1 MSCPCRPVR
10 ILWSA
15 FLVGAALGLLPP
27 STLEAATVEE
37 LVAQVEQLTAELLTQ
52 AQAAAEGQAAVSSER
67 TLLDIATERH
77 DAMVTLQQQAP
88 GEFFRLAM
96 DPEVRQTLS
105 AEIQAQTESSTTKQG
120 VLEITHEDDFP
131 SGQGTTSYTLKEAS
145 ATYQL
150 QFVKEPPSA
159 PLGTTVEGV
168 GVLLDQT
175 ITLYAAQLGA
185 GFRVITAAVPPSL
198 GERKTLALLVNF
210 QADPQTGGITPASAF
225 RHMFA
230 ASVSVNMFFQEASYG
245 KTSVTGTVSGWH
257 TLPNAPSCDLTGS
270 GGIAEGAIAAA
281 DAAIDFSQYDHLV
294 FMVNPGFY
302 CRAHDGGVRTY
313 STAEGQRSFR
323 QSNLY
328 GGFSVASHELGH
340 SFGASHGNGWDCPLT
355 LLLNLDENQDCSI
368 GYFDPFDVMGL
379 GAAGHPNVS
388 HKEKLAWF
396 DPGHILDVDVS
407 SQSGLFTIK
416 PLEVNSPDP
425 KMIRI
430 HRGNFQPVYYV
441 EHRWPI
447 GFDASLP
454 NISYAQFGALLH
466 WTHAERPIIRGGDT
480 QLVDMTPNS
489 QPGSADFDDA
499 ALLLNETFTEP
510 L

>member
-1 MSCPCRPVR
+1 MSCPDRPARMTWSVFLASVA
-10 ILWSA
+10 LWGFSA
-15 FLVGAALGLLPP
+15 
-27 STLEAATVEE
+27 SMLEAATVVEE
-37 LVAQVEQLTAELLTQ
+37 QVALVEQLTQELVQ
-52 AQAAAEGQAAVSSER
+52 GQAVGLSVATTDGTRS
-67 TLLDIATERH
+67 LLDIATERH
-77 DAMVTLQQQAP
+77 DAMVLLQQQAP

-96 DPEVRQTLS
+96 NPEVRQTLS

-159 PLGTTVEGV
+159 PLGTTVEGD

-210 QADPQTGGITPASAF
+210 QADPQTGGISPASAF
-225 RHMFA
+225 LQMFA
-230 ASVSVNMFFQEASYG
+230 SSVSVNMFFQEASYG

-323 QSNLY
+323 QSNPY

-416 PLEVNSPDP
+416 
-425 KMIRI
+425 
-430 HRGNFQPVYYV
+430 
-441 EHRWPI
+441 
-447 GFDASLP
+447 
-454 NISYAQFGALLH
+454 
-466 WTHAERPIIRGGDT
+466 
-480 QLVDMTPNS
+480 
-489 QPGSADFDDA
+489 
-499 ALLLNETFTEP
+499 
-510 L
+510 